1 MKKWEKA
8 GQGKRKKAGQRKRD
22 RKTTNLRDLLC
33 DPKME
38 NYRRMKGQNND
49 YNSSV

>member
-22 RKTTNLRDLLC
+22 RKTTNLRDLLR

-38 NYRRMKGQNND
+38 NYRRDNGQNND
-49 YNSSV
+49 YNSYI